1 MGEVKIVP
9 RIRCDN
15 CGFVAEKVDNLGRGT
30 DYSRPRGWGS
40 ARIDDGR
47 RSGYPEHIAFTDLCP
62 DCAKAISDAAG
73 KAAQTRRAA
82 LTETAPEQEEGKG
95 NG

>member
-1 MGEVKIVP
+1 MGEVHIVP

-15 CGFVAEKVDNLGRGT
+15 CGFVADKQTIGGDPKG
-30 DYSRPRGWGS
+30 YFRPRDWGS

-62 DCAKAISDAAG
+62 ACAKAISDAAD
-73 KAAQTRRAA
+73 KAAQARRTA
-82 LTETAPEQEEGKG
+82 LREATPEQGERG
-95 NG
+95 